1 MLLRRRWQPV
11 LLASLGIFLFFSGAL
26 YFQSVL
32 PTDDAGYLGY
42 YNDSGTAAIRGT
54 VCQQPDERDQTTRLR
69 LSGLAIETEGGWPQV
84 QGGYPTVR
92 PQIPTI

>member
-1 MLLRRRWQPV
+1 LRLIYLGGAWIAGVLAGSLFQPPPACLFIGLLPLPLLLRRRW
-11 LLASLGIFLFFSGAL
+11 
-26 YFQSVL
+26 
-32 PTDDAGYLGY
+32 
-42 YNDSGTAAIRGT
+42 
-54 VCQQPDERDQTTRLR
+54 QPDERDQTTRLR